1 MTARRHR
8 APRRVRVV
16 TAALLATLL
25 LATNPLPVA
34 ANGPDAAYSFNNG
47 FLRFGKVDGLSNPG
61 VGGPTATRES
71 VNAGGLLDTPYYFS
85 PTAVR
90 WYQLTFS
97 ERALDLAVGAGR
109 CVGDLVAP
117 PDQLDLL
124 RVPRSRQVLLAPQ
137 HRDGVLQR

>member
-1 MTARRHR
+1 
-8 APRRVRVV
+8 VV